1 MTDEIDIL
9 NYKDSVYE
17 PANRLWFQ
25 LTKVEKIEE
34 LEKRIATC
42 LYYTEA
48 WNDAYNLLK
57 EEWEELTEARK

>member
-9 NYKDSVYE
+9 NYKDSVYVGGF
-17 PANRLWFQ
+17 LWFQ

-48 WNDAYNLLK
+48 WDDAYNLLK